1 MTTRN
6 ALRQA
11 IVSDQARE
19 VKALLDDHDTLQ
31 VLKTYLQIPDDQ
43 LREHLRRLV
52 DDVGQASAAA
62 DPKST

>member
-11 IVSDQARE
+11 IASGQARD
-19 VKALLDDHDTLQ
+19 VKELLDDQEALQ
-31 VLKTYLQIPDDQ
+31 VLRKYLQIPDDQ

-52 DDVGQASAAA
+52 DEVGQSGGPNPDSA
-62 DPKST
+62 T

>member
-11 IVSDQARE
+11 IASGQARD
-19 VKALLDDHDTLQ
+19 VKELLDDHEALQ
-31 VLKTYLQIPDDQ
+31 VLRKYLQIPDDQ

-52 DDVGQASAAA
+52 DEVGQGGGSNPDSA
-62 DPKST
+62 T